1 MLRTMVERLSRGRA
15 FKRHLPADFG
25 RTPLYV
31 SPDSQLK
38 YLKPGASAFDAELLR
53 VAREELHSGDVV
65 WDIGAYVGVFAF
77 AAASR
82 TQSGDVL
89 AVEPDIWLAGLL
101 RKSANL
107 GQNRGLGVRVLPA
120 AIAAEPGMETFL
132 VAERGRASNALSGPG
147 ARGQAG
153 GIREQVLVPTLSL
166 DLLLHS
172 NSAPAF
178 IKIDVEGAEKLV
190 LEGATSML
198 SAIRP
203 TIYIE
208 VGSGARAAVTMLL
221 KDNNYRL
228 CDGAL
233 PKGEERSIETCTF
246 NTLAFPC
253 ESDSR

>member
-15 FKRHLPADFG
+15 FKRRLPAEFG
-25 RTPLYV
+25 RTALYV

-53 VAREELHSGDVV
+53 VAREELRQGDVV
-65 WDIGAYVGVFAF
+65 WDIGANVGVFTF

-107 GQNRGLGVRVLPA
+107 RQNRMLGVRVLPA
-120 AIAAEPGMETFL
+120 AIATEHGVETFL
-132 VAERGRASNALSGPG
+132 VAQRGRASNALSGPG
-147 ARGQAG
+147 ARGEAG

-166 DLLLHS
+166 DLLLRS
-172 NSAPAF
+172 NSAPGF
-178 IKIDVEGAEKLV
+178 VKIDVEGAEELV
-190 LEGATSML
+190 LEGATRML
-198 SAIRP
+198 SEIRP

-208 VGSGARAAVTMLL
+208 VGSKACDPVTTLL
-221 KDNNYRL
+221 KDSDYRL

-233 PKGEERSIETCTF
+233 PKGENRTIERCTF
-246 NTLAFPC
+246 NTLAFPRET
-253 ESDSR
+253 ESR